1 MAGYS
6 GGFRDKIENG
16 GFSGAVSAIE
26 DRYRRKIYPRKIL
39 FRENF
44 ERIIAAVTSA
54 ALVFDEFGF
63 IGSGSKFKGINI

>member
-1 MAGYS
+1 MARYS

-44 ERIIAAVTSA
+44 ERIIAAVAGS
-54 ALVFDEFGF
+54 ALV
-63 IGSGSKFKGINI
+63 